1 MSLYY
6 GYTFRCCPKSKLIE
20 VAKVDSGSWIRDLK
34 SSYPKFQEKI
44 ICPGGEISDIEECKD
59 GSFIEYLLDSKL
71 YSFSVNGSKLHIK
84 NNCDLDAEEVVID
97 KSKDNFCVSIIRFLI
112 VLELMDNI
120 FMLIF
125 LIFIWI

>member
-1 MSLYY
+1 MNLYY

-20 VAKVDSGSWIRDLK
+20 VAKVDSESWIRTVK
-34 SSYPKFQEKI
+34 SSYLKLQEKI

-71 YSFSVNGSKLHIK
+71 YSFSVNGSKLYIK

-97 KSKDNFCVSIIRFLI
+97 KSKDNFCVSIISVLI
-112 VLELMDNI
+112 ELE
-120 FMLIF
+120 
-125 LIFIWI
+125 